1 MCLAIPG
8 RVLEIQRNEEPTMGT
23 VSFGGIRKQVCLQ
36 WVPEVREGDYVLV
49 HVGFAISLIKEA
61 EARETW
67 RLLEEINTLEDAR
80 TSSGEFGGEA

>member
-8 RVLEIQRNEEPTMGT
+8 RVLEIQRNEEPTMGI

-36 WVPEVREGDYVLV
+36 WVPEVKEGDYVLV

-67 RLLEEINTLEDAR
+67 RLLEEINTLED
-80 TSSGEFGGEA
+80 TQTPSGEFGGEA